1 MCTGTHTHA
10 MTQGQADSQ
19 APAAIGELH
28 RPQVPYNFFLVSGRQ
43 RDVRHM
49 ARDQEACG
57 AEQIVLG
64 GDSALL
70 SPSLRPWEPHTTGSS
85 LLGPFLCK
93 QAWEGY
99 SSPPRQGLGNRGP
112 RSSGNSTRDT
122 HCVGCRTHQPLQGPM
137 LLTCQLGKKPQ
148 MDHPWMGQCF
158 LAYIYI
164 FPFY

>member
-1 MCTGTHTHA
+1 

-28 RPQVPYNFFLVSGRQ
+28 RPQVPYNFFLVSSRQ

-70 SPSLRPWEPHTTGSS
+70 SPSLRPWE
-85 LLGPFLCK
+85 LGDLSK
-93 QAWEGY
+93 SY
-99 SSPPRQGLGNRGP
+99 SDG
-112 RSSGNSTRDT
+112 
-122 HCVGCRTHQPLQGPM
+122 VGGRKELV
-137 LLTCQLGKKPQ
+137 
-148 MDHPWMGQCF
+148 
-158 LAYIYI
+158 
-164 FPFY
+164 